1 MIVIQR
7 EEEGKKGV
15 EGGREGNREGRM
27 EGNFRKN

>member
-7 EEEGKKGV
+7 EEEGKKGI